1 MAEARGKVTVR
12 PWRIGLLIDTKSQ
25 AEVREAVVNLSSVW
39 GGRSMPI
46 FDMNTGIEELEK
58 LGEMFDVDSMY
69 ADTTEGPLGEFLRQP
84 GWAWRGGGPW
94 GPFGEEREEGFRKGL
109 LPLEEVLDPLI
120 KLVQPVWSPEDPAD
134 LVLSALW
141 GLPDK
146 MGAQYTRLPLS
157 EFLSQRDLDTSECG
171 VLAKSMVHTDA
182 GSHIHHRGI
191 GDGILILRPDVTE
204 DIVAFWNARAFGSN
218 VVGVPSE
225 GDPDLINFLLNQ
237 PLPSHRV
244 TRGGEDSEREVVYVV
259 GGNNASPAVMKA
271 IQTVAHT
278 NEMTVQAGHPE
289 AMASFVF
296 EELNTDFTKTVRVD
310 FRPEAHGIDVDLPR
324 VPLMG
329 SPGRSFMR
337 GIVAA
342 EVKLRE
348 VRGQDPR
355 FTAQIPPYRHQA
367 ALLENHRQLH
377 GIDHVRSRYDGVV
390 FGLDAT
396 SEDLRFPFVYSQEV
410 LSLLF
415 DSKTAKVSQSDVGK
429 FQTRAAERFGGP
441 YSGTFNQSGVRAAVT
456 LAAGKAAGISL
467 PHLRSAVEKNRGNW
481 PHPVMDRDMSPQEYA
496 TRAVNNLF
504 HSGLFVP
511 TLRVHCSHCRVESY
525 TSVEGLGPSMN
536 CEFCGQTYNL
546 ALSHSLARPEWR
558 YRLAA
563 HLRAD
568 QIEALLPALATTS
581 VLQQLR
587 HVEDLP
593 PLVLGF
599 QITLEGRTVE
609 ADIATYLAE
618 REWLAV
624 LGEVKTANR
633 IDAKDIANLEFLRTK
648 LREKNVRCL
657 LIFATL
663 KAELSPEERQ
673 DLRGLVERSTM
684 IKTSRGQSSPS
695 LPLVLTGPD
704 LSHNWW
710 DEDHPWRWEK
720 RSHNGIFD
728 TALISCE
735 RNLGL
740 IRHKYNEDP
749 DGAEF
754 AFEWADS

>member
-12 PWRIGLLIDTKSQ
+12 PWRTGLLIDTRSGV
-25 AEVREAVVNLSSVW
+25 EVREAIANLSSIW

-46 FDMNTGIEELEK
+46 FDKNTAIESLEK

-69 ADTTEGPLGEFLRQP
+69 VENAEGPLGKFLRKP
-84 GWAWRGGGPW
+84 GWGWRGGGVG
-94 GPFGEEREEGFRKGL
+94 GPFGEEGEERFRTGL
-109 LPLEEVLDPLI
+109 LPLREILDPV
-120 KLVQPVWSPEDPAD
+120 KVVQPVWSPEDIAD
-134 LVLSALW
+134 LVMAALW

-146 MGAQYTRLPLS
+146 IGAQCRRLPLS
-157 EFLSQRDLDTSECG
+157 EVLSRRDLNPTECG
-171 VLAKSMVHTDA
+171 LLAKSMVYTDA
-182 GSHIHHRGI
+182 GSRTSHRGI
-191 GDGILILRPDVTE
+191 GDGIFILKPDLTD
-204 DIVAFWNARAFGSN
+204 DIVSFWNARAFGCH
-218 VVGVPSE
+218 VVGLPSE
-225 GDPDLINFLLNQ
+225 GDPDLINFLLSQ
-237 PLPSHRV
+237 PLPRHKV
-244 TRGGEDSEREVVYVV
+244 TTGGEEREVVYIT
-259 GGNNASPAVMKA
+259 GADKASPEVMKA
-271 IQTVAHT
+271 IEAAAHA
-278 NEMTVQAGHPE
+278 EGLTVQGGHPE
-289 AMASFVF
+289 ILSSFIF
-296 EELNTDFTKTVRVD
+296 EGLDTDFTKTVRVD
-310 FRPEAHGIDVDLPR
+310 FRPEALGVDVDLPQ
-324 VPLMG
+324 VPLRG
-329 SPGRSFMR
+329 SSRRSFMR

-342 EVKLRE
+342 EVELRE
-348 VRGQDPR
+348 IRGQDPR
-355 FTAQIPPYRHQA
+355 FTAQIPPYRRHA
-367 ALLENHRQLH
+367 ALLQEQYHVH
-377 GIDHVRSRYDGVV
+377 GIDHIRSRYDTVV

-396 SEDLRFPFVYSQEV
+396 SEDLRFPFLYCQEV
-410 LSLLF
+410 LGLLF
-415 DSKTAKVSQSDVGK
+415 DSKAAKVSQSDVGK

-441 YSGTFNQSGVRAAVT
+441 YNGTFNQPGVRAAVT

-467 PHLRSAVEKNRGNW
+467 PHLRSSVEKDRGNW
-481 PHPVMDRDMSPQEYA
+481 PHHLIDRDMTPQEYA
-496 TRAVNNLF
+496 IRAVNNLF

-511 TLRVHCSHCRVESY
+511 TLRVHCSHCRVDSY
-525 TSVEGLGPSMN
+525 VSVEGLGPSMM

-587 HVEDLP
+587 HAEGSP

-599 QITLEGRTVE
+599 QITLEGRTIE

-648 LREKNVRCL
+648 LAEKNVRSL

-663 KAELSPEERQ
+663 KTELSPEERQ
-673 DLRGLVERSTM
+673 DLRALVERSTM
-684 IKTSRGQSSPS
+684 IKTSSGQSSPS

-704 LSHNWW
+704 LSHTWW
-710 DEDHPWRWEK
+710 DKDHPWRWEK

-740 IRHKYNEDP
+740 TSYTYHEDP
-749 DGAEF
+749 DRAGF
-754 AFEWADS
+754 LFTWAD

>member
-12 PWRIGLLIDTKSQ
+12 PWRTGLLIDTKSRV
-25 AEVREAVVNLSSVW
+25 EVREAIANLSSVW

-46 FDMNTGIEELEK
+46 FDKNTGIESLEK

-69 ADTTEGPLGEFLRQP
+69 AENAEGPLSEFLRKP
-84 GWAWRGGGPW
+84 GWGWRGGGPW
-94 GPFGEEREEGFRKGL
+94 GPFGEEGEERFRTGL
-109 LPLEEVLDPLI
+109 LPLREIFDPV

-134 LVLSALW
+134 LVLAALW

-146 MGAQYTRLPLS
+146 IGAQCMRLPLS
-157 EFLSQRDLDTSECG
+157 EVLSRRDLDAVECG
-171 VLAKSMVHTDA
+171 LLAASMVHTDA
-182 GSHIHHRGI
+182 GTRTHNRGI
-191 GDGILILRPDVTE
+191 GNGVFILKPDLTD
-204 DIVAFWNARAFGSN
+204 DIVAFWNARAIGCN
-218 VVGVPSE
+218 VVGIPAE
-225 GDPDLINFLLNQ
+225 GDPDLINFLLSQ
-237 PLPSHRV
+237 PLPRHRV
-244 TRGGEDSEREVVYVV
+244 TMGGEEREVVYIT
-259 GGNNASPAVMKA
+259 GADKASAEVMKA
-271 IQTVAHT
+271 IEAAAHADGLEVQT
-278 NEMTVQAGHPE
+278 GHPE
-289 AMASFVF
+289 VLSSLIF
-296 EELNTDFTKTVRVD
+296 EGLDTDFTKTVRVD
-310 FRPEAHGIDVDLPR
+310 FRPEAHGVDVDLPQ

-329 SPGRSFMR
+329 SSRRSFMR

-342 EVKLRE
+342 EVELRE
-348 VRGQDPR
+348 IRGQDPR
-355 FTAQIPPYRHQA
+355 FTAQIPPYRRHA
-367 ALLENHRQLH
+367 ALLQDRYHVH
-377 GIDHVRSRYDGVV
+377 GADHIRSRYDGVV

-396 SEDLRFPFVYSQEV
+396 SEDLRFPFLYCQEV
-410 LSLLF
+410 LGLLF
-415 DSKTAKVSQSDVGK
+415 DSKAAKISQSDVGK

-441 YSGTFNQSGVRAAVT
+441 YSGTFNQAGVRAAVT

-467 PHLRSAVEKNRGNW
+467 PHLRSSVEKNRGNW
-481 PHPVMDRDMSPQEYA
+481 PHPVMDRDMTPQEYA

-511 TLRVHCSHCRVESY
+511 TLRVHCSHCRVDSY
-525 TSVEGLGPSMN
+525 ASVEGLGPSMT

-587 HVEDLP
+587 HAEGSP

-599 QITLEGRTVE
+599 EITLEGRTVE

-648 LREKNVRCL
+648 LAEKNVRSL

-673 DLRGLVERSTM
+673 DLRALVERSTM
-684 IKTSRGQSSPS
+684 IRTSSGQSSPS

-704 LSHNWW
+704 LSHTWW

-740 IRHKYNEDP
+740 TSYTYNEDP
-749 DGAEF
+749 DGAGF
-754 AFEWADS
+754 LFTWAD

>member
-1 MAEARGKVTVR
+1 
-12 PWRIGLLIDTKSQ
+12 
-25 AEVREAVVNLSSVW
+25 
-39 GGRSMPI
+39 MPI
-46 FDMNTGIEELEK
+46 FDKNTGIEELEK

-69 ADTTEGPLGEFLRQP
+69 ADTTEGPLGEFLRKP

-109 LPLEEVLDPLI
+109 LPLGEVLDPLI

-157 EFLSQRDLDTSECG
+157 EFLSQRDLDTSERG

-182 GSHIHHRGI
+182 GTHIHHRGI
-191 GDGILILRPDVTE
+191 GDGIFILRPDVTE

-225 GDPDLINFLLNQ
+225 GDPDLINFLLSQ

-259 GGNNASPAVMKA
+259 GGDNASPEVMKA
-271 IQTVAHT
+271 IETVAHT

-329 SPGRSFMR
+329 SPSRSFMR

-355 FTAQIPPYRHQA
+355 FTAQIPPYRRQA

-441 YSGTFNQSGVRAAVT
+441 YSGTFIQSGVRAAVM
-456 LAAGKAAGISL
+456 LAAGKATGISL
-467 PHLRSAVEKNRGNW
+467 PHLRDAVEKNRGNW
-481 PHPVMDRDMSPQEYA
+481 PHPVLDRDMSSQEYA
-496 TRAVNNLF
+496 NRAVNNLF

-511 TLRVHCSHCRVESY
+511 TLKVHCSHCRVESY
-525 TSVEGLGPSMN
+525 VSVEGLGPSMN

-546 ALSHSLARPEWR
+546 ALSHSLTRPEWR

-587 HVEDLP
+587 HAEDLP

-684 IKTSRGQSSPS
+684 IKTSSGQSSPS

-704 LSHNWW
+704 LSHNYW

-720 RSHNGIFD
+720 RSYNGIFD

-740 IRHKYNEDP
+740 ISHKYNEDP

>member
-12 PWRIGLLIDTKSQ
+12 PWRIGLLVDTKSQ
-25 AEVREAVVNLSSVW
+25 VEVREAVANLSSVW

-46 FDMNTGIEELEK
+46 FDKDTGIEELEK

-69 ADTTEGPLGEFLRQP
+69 AGITEGPLGEFLKKP
-84 GWAWRGGGPW
+84 GWGWRSGGPW
-94 GPFGEEREEGFRKGL
+94 GPFGEEGEERFRKGL
-109 LPLEEVLDPLI
+109 LPLREVLDPLI
-120 KLVQPVWSPEDPAD
+120 DLVQPVWSRDDPAD
-134 LVLSALW
+134 LVLAALW

-146 MGAQYTRLPLS
+146 IGAQYNGLPLL
-157 EFLSQRDLDTSECG
+157 EFLSRTDLNTSERG
-171 VLAKSMVHTDA
+171 VLARSMVHTDA
-182 GSHIHHRGI
+182 DTRIHHRGI
-191 GDGILILRPDVTE
+191 GDGIFVMRPDDTE

-218 VVGVPSE
+218 VVGVPAE
-225 GDPDLINFLLNQ
+225 GDADLVNFLLSQ
-237 PLPSHRV
+237 PLPSETV
-244 TRGGEDSEREVVYVV
+244 TRASEEKEVVYIV
-259 GGNNASPAVMKA
+259 GGDKASPEVMKA
-271 IQTVAHT
+271 IEAAAHA

-289 AMASFVF
+289 VMASFTF
-296 EELNTDFTKTVRVD
+296 EELDSDFAKTVRVD
-310 FRPEAHGIDVDLPR
+310 FRPEAHGVDVDLPR
-324 VPLMG
+324 IPLKG
-329 SPGRSFMR
+329 SAGRPFMR

-342 EVKLRE
+342 EVKLGE

-355 FTAQIPPYRHQA
+355 FTAQIPPYRRHA

-377 GIDHVRSRYDGVV
+377 GVDHIRSRYDGVV

-415 DSKTAKVSQSDVGK
+415 DSKTAKVSQSEVGK

-467 PHLRSAVEKNRGNW
+467 PHLRNAVEKNRGNW
-481 PHPVMDRDMSPQEYA
+481 PHPVMDRDMSAREYA
-496 TRAVNNLF
+496 TRAVDNLF

-511 TLRVHCSHCRVESY
+511 TLRVHCSHCRVESHV
-525 TSVEGLGPSMN
+525 SVEGLGPSMN

-581 VLQQLR
+581 VLQQLSHR
-587 HVEDLP
+587 EGVP

-624 LGEVKTANR
+624 LGEVKTGNR

-657 LIFATL
+657 LIFSTL

-684 IKTSRGQSSPS
+684 IKTSSGQSSPS

-710 DEDHPWRWEK
+710 DEDHPGRWEK
-720 RSHNGIFD
+720 RSYNGIFE

-740 IRHKYNEDP
+740 TGHTYNSEP

-754 AFEWADS
+754 LFEWAD

>member
-1 MAEARGKVTVR
+1 
-12 PWRIGLLIDTKSQ
+12 
-25 AEVREAVVNLSSVW
+25 
-39 GGRSMPI
+39 MPI
-46 FDMNTGIEELEK
+46 FDKNTGLEELER

-69 ADTTEGPLGEFLRQP
+69 ADITEGPLGEFLRKP
-84 GWAWRGGGPW
+84 GWSWRGGGSW
-94 GPFGEEREEGFRKGL
+94 GPFGEVGEEWFRKGL
-109 LPLEEVLDPLI
+109 LPLREVLDPLI
-120 KLVQPVWSPEDPAD
+120 KLVQPVWPRDNPAD
-134 LVLSALW
+134 LMLAALW

-146 MGAQYTRLPLS
+146 IGAQYTGLPLL
-157 EFLSQRDLDTSECG
+157 EFLSHRNLDTPERG

-182 GSHIHHRGI
+182 GTRVHHRGI
-191 GDGILILRPDVTE
+191 GDGIFIVRPDVTE

-225 GDPDLINFLLNQ
+225 GDPDLINFLLSE

-244 TRGGEDSEREVVYVV
+244 TNGGEDSEREVVYVV
-259 GGNNASPAVMKA
+259 GGDNASPEVMKA
-271 IQTVAHT
+271 IETVAHT

-296 EELNTDFTKTVRVD
+296 EELDTDFTKTVRVD

-329 SPGRSFMR
+329 SPSRSFMR

-348 VRGQDPR
+348 VRGQDPW
-355 FTAQIPPYRHQA
+355 FTAQIPPYRRHA

-377 GIDHVRSRYDGVV
+377 DVDHVRSGYDGVV

-429 FQTRAAERFGGP
+429 FQTRAAEKFGGP
-441 YSGTFNQSGVRAAVT
+441 YSGAFNQRGVRAAVM

-467 PHLRSAVEKNRGNW
+467 PHLRNAVENNRGNW
-481 PHPVMDRDMSPQEYA
+481 LHPEVDRDISPQEYA

-504 HSGLFVP
+504 NSGLFVP

-525 TSVEGLGPSMN
+525 VSVEGLGSSMN

-581 VLQQLR
+581 VLNQLR
-587 HVEDLP
+587 HVEGAP
-593 PLVLGF
+593 PLVFGF

-609 ADIATYLAE
+609 ADIATYLFAE
-618 REWLAV
+618 PGWLAV

-648 LREKNVRCL
+648 LNEKNVRCL
-657 LIFATL
+657 LVFATL

-684 IKTSRGQSSPS
+684 IKTSHGQSSPS

-704 LSHNWW
+704 LSHSWW

-728 TALISCE
+728 TALVSCE

-740 IRHKYNEDP
+740 TSHTYNEDP
-749 DGAEF
+749 EGADF
-754 AFEWADS
+754 LFTWAN